1 MSSDPL
7 LDSRLTSFR
16 LLGKEFSGV
25 EALAAE
31 MFSKLSNLDL
41 LDLSK
46 VLTGLLVVPVLLLF
60 SRELEAEE
68 TLLLSALDLSSVL
81 EAELVIIRLCL
92 IIEESEGA
100 MIACLGLKSVRPG
113 MTTISSK
120 CQCRSFFITDPP
132 LDCTKHTS
140 HFSRCRSSTS
150 HGRRSPPDA
159 SCCL

>member
-1 MSSDPL
+1 MLTLGETRLAWEACVSSDPL

-46 VLTGLLVVPVLLLF
+46 VVTGLLVAAVLLLF
-60 SRELEAEE
+60 SRELGDED
-68 TLLLSALDLSSVL
+68 TLLLSGLDLSSVL

-92 IIEESEGA
+92 ILEESEGA
-100 MIACLGLKSVRPG
+100 IIACLGLKSVRPG
-113 MTTISSK
+113 MTTLSSK
-120 CQCRSFFITDPP
+120 CQE
-132 LDCTKHTS
+132 L
-140 HFSRCRSSTS
+140 
-150 HGRRSPPDA
+150 
-159 SCCL
+159 LYN

>member
-1 MSSDPL
+1 MLTLGETRLAWEACVSSDPL

-46 VLTGLLVVPVLLLF
+46 VVTGLLVAAVLLLF
-60 SRELEAEE
+60 SRELGAED
-68 TLLLSALDLSSVL
+68 TLLLSGLDLSSVL
-81 EAELVIIRLCL
+81 ELVIIRLCL
-92 IIEESEGA
+92 ILEESEGA

-113 MTTISSK
+113 MTTLSSK
-120 CQCRSFFITDPP
+120 CQE
-132 LDCTKHTS
+132 L
-140 HFSRCRSSTS
+140 
-150 HGRRSPPDA
+150 
-159 SCCL
+159 LYN

>member
-1 MSSDPL
+1 MLTLGETRLAWEACVSSDPL

-46 VLTGLLVVPVLLLF
+46 VVTGLLVAAVLLLF
-60 SRELEAEE
+60 SRELGAED
-68 TLLLSALDLSSVL
+68 TLLLSGLDLSSVL
-81 EAELVIIRLCL
+81 ELVIIRLCL
-92 IIEESEGA
+92 ILEESEGA

-113 MTTISSK
+113 MTTLSSK
-120 CQCRSFFITDPP
+120 CQELLCN
-132 LDCTKHTS
+132 
-140 HFSRCRSSTS
+140 
-150 HGRRSPPDA
+150 
-159 SCCL
+159 

>member
-1 MSSDPL
+1 MTLGETRLAWEACVSSDPL
-7 LDSRLTSFR
+7 LDSRLTSLR

-46 VLTGLLVVPVLLLF
+46 VLTGLLVAPVLLLF
-60 SRELEAEE
+60 SRELEAED

-92 IIEESEGA
+92 ILEESEGA
-100 MIACLGLKSVRPG
+100 IIACLGLKSVRPG
-113 MTTISSK
+113 MTTLSSK
-120 CQCRSFFITDPP
+120 CQE
-132 LDCTKHTS
+132 L
-140 HFSRCRSSTS
+140 
-150 HGRRSPPDA
+150 
-159 SCCL
+159 LYN